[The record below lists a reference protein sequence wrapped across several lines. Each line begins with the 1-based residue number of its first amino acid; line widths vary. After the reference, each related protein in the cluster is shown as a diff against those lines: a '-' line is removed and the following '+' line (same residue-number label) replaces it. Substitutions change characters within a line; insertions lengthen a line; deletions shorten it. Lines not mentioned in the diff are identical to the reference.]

1 MKNKVTALFRWEVIR
16 FSWGVAVREKRTGK
30 WTLAI
35 LNFNGQEIDLNGVE
49 VELHENGIEFF

>member
-16 FSWGVAVREKRTGK
+16 FSWGVAVREKRT
-30 WTLAI
+30 LAI
-35 LNFNGQEIDLNGVE
+35 LNFNGQEIDLNGAE

>member
-16 FSWGVAVREKRTGK
+16 FPGGGAVREKRTGK

-35 LNFNGQEIDLNGVE
+35 LNFNGQEIDLNGAE